1 MRTYITLAIFI
12 MIAIGSFWL
21 LQEQT
26 QDAIISKQADN
37 HFPDY
42 FMENFSITNMNKQG
56 QSEYILTAT
65 KMQHYAD
72 DDSAELEQPFLK
84 IKQDGNEIT
93 LSANRATFLKQENII
108 HLHDK
113 VIIHRAPSKNQSE
126 LSIYTDYLKID
137 TKTHI
142 GETNLAAQVK
152 TPEAEIN
159 TIGLLLDNKQGIVK
173 LQSQVKGTY
182 EATK

>member
-21 LQEQT
+21 LQDQT
-26 QDAIISKQADN
+26 QDTIIDKETDK

-42 FMENFSITNMNKQG
+42 FMENFSITSMNKQG
-56 QSEYILTAT
+56 QPEYVLKAV
-65 KMQHYAD
+65 KMLHFAD
-72 DDSAELEQPFLK
+72 NDSAELEQPFLN
-84 IKQDGNEIT
+84 IKQGNRDIT
-93 LSANRATFLKQENII
+93 LHASRAVFLRQENII
-108 HLHDK
+108 YLHDK
-113 VIIHRAPSKNQSE
+113 VIIHRAASKNQSE
-126 LSIYTDYLKID
+126 LSIHTDYLKVD
-137 TKTHI
+137 TETHI
-142 GETNLAAQVK
+142 AETNLAAQVK

-159 TIGLLLDNKQGIVK
+159 SIGLLLDNKQGILK